1 MITIWDEY
9 PSKPRRKHGRQVG
22 EKTEVSKRVF
32 VSGPIQGV
40 ETNQGYRDRLRELL
54 LRYGYE
60 PVDPWQR
67 EKVMYRGPPEEW
79 WKNVP
84 PKGFIQRDLEDI
96 EGCHALIAYLPRLSA
111 GTCMELFYAK
121 LKGKKTITVCGIR
134 DPSPWIIAHSDIV
147 VMNMKELEER
157 LKEGI

>member
-1 MITIWDEY
+1 M
-9 PSKPRRKHGRQVG
+9 SR
-22 EKTEVSKRVF
+22 RVF

-40 ETNQGYRDRLRELL
+40 ETEQDYRDRLRELL

-67 EKVMYRGPPEEW
+67 EKVMYRGTPEEW

-96 EGCHALIAYLPRLSA
+96 QRCHALIAYMPRLSA

-121 LKGKKTITVCGIR
+121 LRGKKTITVCRIK

-147 VMNMKELEER
+147 LKSMKELEER